1 MAIARVALPV
11 SVDRLF
17 DYWLP
22 AGLDVRAGSVLRVR
36 LGRRRLVGVALEVGQ
51 ESEIAPERLAPIDEV
66 VTQIPAL
73 PTDLCALARFVAEY
87 YQQPLGQ
94 CFAQMLP
101 PLMARRRAGKVAG
114 HCKEAAGA
122 EPGDAADATSV
133 HALLNTE
140 QQAAR
145 DAVLEAT
152 DRFAPWLVQ
161 GVTGSGKTEV
171 YFAVAQ
177 RIIASGRQALLLVPE
192 INLTPQLQQRIARGL
207 PGARATVLHSAL
219 SDGERQEGWVAA
231 ARGEVD
237 LVVGT
242 RLAVFAPLPRLGLIV
257 VDEEHDVSF
266 KQQDGVRY
274 HARDVAVY
282 RARLRAVPIL
292 LGSATP
298 ALETYAAAVRGRY
311 RALHLK
317 RRAGTQSAL
326 PEVRLIPNRAADSRE
341 GLGAPLRAEIAA
353 RLRRRE
359 QSLIFINRRGFAP
372 SLLCSACGWKA
383 ECARCAARLVVHRA
397 ESEIRCHHCGHAR
410 RIPAA
415 CPNCGNQDLVPLGF
429 GTQRLERA
437 LAEAFPQA
445 SILRIDRDSTRRK
458 DAFATMRRAI
468 LAGEVDILVGTQ
480 MLAKG
485 HDFPQLTL
493 VGVLGA
499 DNALYSAD
507 FRATERLFALLEQVA
522 GRAGRGAAP
531 GTVMVQTDF
540 PDHPVYAA
548 LTGHDYDR
556 LAKALLRERE
566 TLGLPPFSHLALLSA
581 EAHKRAPVE
590 LFLHRAF
597 EHGQAIVA
605 ARALR
610 CEVYPPIAAL
620 LPRRAGLERA
630 QLLVQ
635 SRRRAPLREFLPLWR
650 TELERV
656 GPRRVR
662 WRIDV
667 DPLSFA

>member
-1 MAIARVALPV
+1 MAIVRVALPV

-22 AGLDVRAGSVLRVR
+22 AGLEVGVGSALRVS
-36 LGRRRLVGVALEVGQ
+36 LGRRRLIGIALEIGQ
-51 ESEIAPERLAPIDEV
+51 ESTVAPERLAPIDEV
-66 VTQIPAL
+66 LTQIPPL
-73 PTDLCALARFVAEY
+73 PRDLCALARFVGEY

-94 CFAQMLP
+94 CLAQMLP
-101 PLMARRRAGKVAG
+101 PLARRRGKRA
-114 HCKEAAGA
+114 A
-122 EPGDAADATSV
+122 EPVHKQSATS
-133 HALLNTE
+133 AGLLLNTE

-145 DAVLEAT
+145 DAVLQAT
-152 DRFAPWLVQ
+152 DRFAPWLLQ

-171 YFAVAQ
+171 YFAIAQ

-192 INLTPQLQQRIARGL
+192 INLTPQLEQRIARAL
-207 PGARATVLHSAL
+207 PDVRSAVLHSAL
-219 SDGERQEGWVAA
+219 PDGERHRNWLAA
-231 ARGEVD
+231 AHGEAD

-257 VDEEHDVSF
+257 VDEEHDASF

-282 RARLRAVPIL
+282 RARLRGVPIL

-311 RALHLK
+311 SALALK
-317 RRAGTQSAL
+317 RRADSRSAL
-326 PEVRLIPNRAADSRE
+326 PEVRLVPNRATGAQE
-341 GLGAPLRAEIAA
+341 GLGAQLRGAIAE

-359 QSLIFINRRGFAP
+359 QSLIFVNRRGFAP

-383 ECARCAARLVVHRA
+383 ECKRCAARLVVHRV
-397 ESEIRCHHCGHAR
+397 ENEIGCHHCGYAE
-410 RIPAA
+410 PMPGA
-415 CPNCGNQDLVPLGF
+415 CPDCGNQDLVPLGF

-437 LAEAFPQA
+437 LADAFPQA
-445 SILRIDRDSTRRK
+445 RILRIDRDSTRRR
-458 DAFATMRRAI
+458 DAFATMRRSI
-468 LAGEVDILVGTQ
+468 LAGDVDILVGTQ

-485 HDFPQLTL
+485 HDFPRLTL

-507 FRATERLFALLEQVA
+507 FRATERLFAVLEQVA

-531 GTVMVQTDF
+531 GTVLVQTDF

-548 LTGHDYDR
+548 LAAHDYDR
-556 LAKALLRERE
+556 LANALLRERE
-566 TLGLPPFSHLALLSA
+566 SLGLPPFSHLALLCA
-581 EAHKRAPVE
+581 EARDRAPVE
-590 LFLHRAF
+590 LFLRRAF
-597 EHGQAIVA
+597 EHARAIVA

-620 LPRRAGLERA
+620 LPRRAGLERS

-635 SRRRAPLREFLPLWR
+635 SRRRATLREFLPLWR
-650 TELERV
+650 TELERS

-662 WRIDV
+662 WSIEV